1 MPPGGNEMKIKRT
14 GMVMAVIAVLTAL
27 SASPLFAQSN
37 GRGMSTADYSG
48 GMETAIRDMEPGTL
62 SVEETEGILLMRE
75 EEKLA
80 RDVYLTLYEK
90 WNIPVFLNVAQ
101 SEETH
106 MDAMELL
113 IERYG
118 LTDPVADESASK
130 RGTYARE
137 EFNKLYTELTE
148 QGLASYQAALEVG
161 ALIEDLDIA
170 DLQKLLSES
179 GSDDVKVVYQNL
191 LKGSR
196 NHLRS
201 FVRQL
206 ERQGRDYSPVYISPD
221 DYEGIISGRNEA
233 GLISDPDF
241 SFR

>member
-1 MPPGGNEMKIKRT
+1 MRIKKKST
-14 GMVMAVIAVLTAL
+14 GMVMAAIAVLTAL
-27 SASPLFAQSN
+27 SVSPLFAQRN
-37 GRGMSTADYSG
+37 GP
-48 GMETAIRDMEPGTL
+48 GMETAIGNMEPGTL
-62 SVEETEGILLMRE
+62 SSGEAEGILLMRE

-90 WNIPVFLNVAQ
+90 WNIPLFLNIAN

-118 LTDPVADESASK
+118 LKDPVADESASY
-130 RGTYARE
+130 RGTCARE
-137 EFNKLYTELTE
+137 EFNRLYTELTE

-161 ALIEDLDIA
+161 ALIEDLDIE

-179 GSDDVKVVYQNL
+179 GNDDVKVVYQNL
-191 LKGSR
+191 LKGSH

-206 ERQGRDYSPVYISPD
+206 EGYDRDYSPVYISLQ

-233 GLISDPDF
+233 GLIYDPDF
-241 SFR
+241 LFR

>member
-1 MPPGGNEMKIKRT
+1 MPSGGNMNRKRT
-14 GMVMAVIAVLTAL
+14 GIGMAAIVMLAAL
-27 SASPLFAQSN
+27 SAGPLFSLKN
-37 GRGMSTADYSG
+37 GPGINTADYSG
-48 GMETAIRDMEPGTL
+48 GIETAIRDIEPGTL
-62 SVEETEGILLMRE
+62 SVEEKEGILLMRE

-90 WNIPVFLNVAQ
+90 WNIPVFLNIAN

-118 LTDPVADESASK
+118 LNDPVSDESASY

-137 EFNKLYTELTE
+137 EFNQLYTELTE
-148 QGLASYQAALEVG
+148 KGLVSYQAALEVG

-179 GSDDVKVVYQNL
+179 RNDDVKVVYQNL

-206 ERQGRDYSPVYISPD
+206 ERYDREYSPRYISLD
-221 DYEGIISGRNEA
+221 DYEGIIGSRNEA
-233 GLISDPDF
+233 GLITDPEF
-241 SFR
+241 SFK